1 MVIKFNILPIA
12 FLAHSVSVLAQVP
25 AKTLTAEEEQKIWG
39 TDSVAYRM
47 ADKMINDNLNLFVSD
62 KLDSLV
68 NTWYIKNAFVYDKS
82 EFDSLPDEMNSLLS

>member
-1 MVIKFNILPIA
+1 
-12 FLAHSVSVLAQVP
+12 
-25 AKTLTAEEEQKIWG
+25 
-39 TDSVAYRM
+39 M

-82 EFDSLPDEMNSLLS
+82 EFDSLPDEMKTYLPDTVYVKRLQAIDSFLPLRYN